1 MALTKVTK
9 GVIKSDIDYEVKD
22 ISASGNVN
30 ISGVITASSFSGPSS
45 GTDGNF
51 SGIVT
56 ASKFVGDGSELTG
69 VSGFGT
75 ALSNTAGDLLNLV
88 YKTPRDF
95 VMSGVTSVYLN
106 SDTTSGGMLFT
117 RLGGITVGGAS
128 TLHIGIGT
136 TLAMDV
142 LKLF

>member
-22 ISASGNVN
+22 FSASGNVN

-69 VSGFGT
+69 VSGFST
-75 ALSNTAGDLLNLV
+75 ALSSEQGSAGSNIFITSQICMVGAGKSLTVTAPADC
-88 YKTPRDF
+88 
-95 VMSGVTSVYLN
+95 
-106 SDTTSGGMLFT
+106 GGIAFT
-117 RLGGITVGGAS
+117 RALNITVATGA
-128 TLHIGIGT
+128 TFRVNPGT
-136 TLAMDV
+136 TLKTNI
-142 LKLF
+142 LGLF